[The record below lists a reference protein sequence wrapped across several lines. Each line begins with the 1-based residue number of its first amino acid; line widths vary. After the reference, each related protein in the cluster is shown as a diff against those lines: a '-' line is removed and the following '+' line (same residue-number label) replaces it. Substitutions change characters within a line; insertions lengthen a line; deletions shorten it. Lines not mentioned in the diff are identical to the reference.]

1 MKGLGKI
8 LFGCLLITGTLL
20 LYVHERVEMLRISY
34 RINEKTT
41 RLSRRQEEFRHLKFE
56 VSRLRSP
63 QHLEQRLGELSVPL
77 TLPKQI
83 QVMRVPARAAAPRLE
98 ALPVE
103 PPSHRILN
111 FLGRWVQIA
120 QARTEQ

>member
-1 MKGLGKI
+1 M
-8 LFGCLLITGTLL
+8 FT
-20 LYVHERVEMLRISY
+20 EMLRISY

-41 RLSRRQEEFRHLKFE
+41 RLSRRQEEFRRLKFE

>member
-8 LFGCLLITGTLL
+8 LFGCLLVTGTLL

-34 RINEKTT
+34 RIHEKAA
-41 RLSRRQEEFRHLKFE
+41 RLSTQREESHRLKFE

-83 QVMRVPARAAAPRLE
+83 QVLRVPPRTRAPSLQT
-98 ALPVE
+98 LPIE
-103 PPSHRILN
+103 TPPHRILN